1 MENNKNNPVE
11 FWGLTLE
18 QLRSTLPG
26 HAINTWFEPLVPVA
40 ISNNELVIEVPNQF
54 SYEWIDSH
62 YAKNLKNA
70 IGVVSKNTIDYKFI
84 VSAKGQKREIEEI
97 QSFST
102 KQKEYVQPPVDLN
115 KTYTFSSF
123 IQGSNNDF
131 AKTAAETVSEDP
143 GKNSFSPL
151 IIYGGVGLGKTHL
164 IHAIGNRIHEKNPSL
179 KVVIV
184 TSEKFTLDFVNSLR
198 KNRTIEFAQQYRK
211 ADVLLIDDIQFF
223 RGKEQTQEQ
232 FFHTFNVLQQSG
244 KQIVM
249 TADKYPG
256 EMKGLQDRLLS
267 RFQSG
272 LSVDIQPP
280 NYEIRVA
287 ILLEKAEQNGLSVDY
302 EIIEF
307 IAKHIK
313 NNVRELEGAI
323 IRILA
328 KSSLMNKEIDFDL
341 VKEVVKERVGSS
353 LLSELSIEDIV
364 KKVSEISNVSELEI
378 VGKSRKMEIAEA
390 RQISMFLCRDLMGL
404 SLSNVGVYFGGRD
417 HTTVIHA
424 VKTIKN
430 KIQNDERVKDQI
442 DSVKD
447 ELDFAMG

>member
-1 MENNKNNPVE
+1 MENNKESPSSLWE
-11 FWGLTLE
+11 RTYRELKTL
-18 QLRSTLPG
+18 LPG
-26 HAINTWFEPLVPVA
+26 HAINTWFEPLVPMA

-54 SYEWIDSH
+54 SFEWIDSH
-62 YAKNLKNA
+62 YSTILKDA
-70 IGVVSKNTIDYKFI
+70 LGVVTKNTTSYRFI
-84 VSAKGQKREIEEI
+84 VSADGQKKEAEKTS
-97 QSFST
+97 SFDIRP
-102 KQKEYVQPPVDLN
+102 KPYAQPPVNLN
-115 KTYTFSSF
+115 KSYTFDSF
-123 IQGSNNDF
+123 IQGSNSDF
-131 AKTAAETVSEDP
+131 AKSAAQSVAENP
-143 GKNSFSPL
+143 GKGSFSPL

-164 IHAIGNRIHEKNPSL
+164 IHSIGNRIHEKSPSS

-198 KNRTIEFAQQYRK
+198 KNRTIEFSQQYRK

-232 FFHTFNVLQQSG
+232 FFHTFNVLHQAG

-249 TADKYPG
+249 TADIYPG
-256 EMKGLQDRLLS
+256 EMKGLQERLLS

-280 NYEIRVA
+280 NFEVRIA
-287 ILLEKAEQNGLSVDY
+287 ILLEKAEQNELTLSY

-313 NNVRELEGAI
+313 TNVRDLEGAV

-328 KSSLMNKEIDFDL
+328 KSSLMNKEIDFSL
-341 VKEVVKERVGSS
+341 VKEVIKERVGFSFV
-353 LLSELSIEDIV
+353 SEISIEDIV
-364 KKVSEISNVSELEI
+364 KKVSEVSNLTEIEI

-390 RQISMFLCRDLMGL
+390 RQISMYLCRDIIGT
-404 SLSNVGVYFGGRD
+404 SLSNIGVFFGGRD

-424 VKTIKN
+424 VKTIN
-430 KIQNDERVKDQI
+430 RKIKEVERVKKQI
-442 DSVKD
+442 DSIRQ
-447 ELDFAMG
+447 ELDFALG

>member
-1 MENNKNNPVE
+1 
-11 FWGLTLE
+11 
-18 QLRSTLPG
+18 
-26 HAINTWFEPLVPVA
+26 
-40 ISNNELVIEVPNQF
+40 
-54 SYEWIDSH
+54 
-62 YAKNLKNA
+62 
-70 IGVVSKNTIDYKFI
+70 
-84 VSAKGQKREIEEI
+84 
-97 QSFST
+97 
-102 KQKEYVQPPVDLN
+102 
-115 KTYTFSSF
+115 
-123 IQGSNNDF
+123 
-131 AKTAAETVSEDP
+131 
-143 GKNSFSPL
+143 
-151 IIYGGVGLGKTHL
+151 
-164 IHAIGNRIHEKNPSL
+164 
-179 KVVIV
+179 
-184 TSEKFTLDFVNSLR
+184 
-198 KNRTIEFAQQYRK
+198 
-211 ADVLLIDDIQFF
+211 
-223 RGKEQTQEQ
+223 
-232 FFHTFNVLQQSG
+232 
-244 KQIVM
+244 
-249 TADKYPG
+249 
-256 EMKGLQDRLLS
+256 
-267 RFQSG
+267 
-272 LSVDIQPP
+272 
-280 NYEIRVA
+280 
-287 ILLEKAEQNGLSVDY
+287 LSVDY